1 MRSLFGIM
9 LVAVSAW
16 AADDAARAVAQVV
29 AHGEGSVS
37 AKPDEVRI
45 QIGVVTQAATAQ
57 EASAQNAKQSAA
69 VISDLKQLLGS
80 GAEFKTTNYSL
91 YPNYRTQ
98 RDGGKP
104 TISGYQA
111 NNTVEVHLKDINQ
124 AGKVIDAA
132 TKSGAN
138 QVQGV
143 HFSVRDEQKVRGEA
157 LAKAAVQARA
167 NAQAL
172 ASAVGLKVIRL
183 LRVEDGEPPRVVP
196 VRAEMM
202 MMKSADTAPTPVEP
216 GEIQVRATVTVTA
229 EVGP

>member
-1 MRSLFGIM
+1 MRILFGIM
-9 LVAVSAW
+9 LVAVSAL
-16 AADDAARAVAQVV
+16 AADDAARIAQVV

-37 AKPDEVRI
+37 AKPDQVRI
-45 QIGVVTQAATAQ
+45 QIGVVTQATTAQ
-57 EASAQNAKQSAA
+57 EAGTQNAKQSAA
-69 VISDLKQLLGS
+69 VISDLKQLLGT
-80 GAEFKTTNYSL
+80 GADFKTANYSL
-91 YPNYRTQ
+91 YPNYRTA

-111 NNTVEVHLKDINQ
+111 NNTVEVHLNDISQ
-124 AGKVIDAA
+124 ASKVIDAA

-138 QVQGV
+138 QIQGV

-183 LRVEDGEPPRVVP
+183 LRIEDGEPARIVP

-202 MMKSADTAPTPVEP
+202 MTKSADAAPTPMEP
-216 GEIQVRATVTVTA
+216 GEVQIKATVTVTA